1 MNIEDRFNTIV
12 DHSMI
17 KILTPIVIATL
28 IGAVSWMFSSVTSLQ
43 NQVILIQDGKV
54 ANIEEKLTT
63 VQEDIDELMKIV
75 TDMRIRY
82 SFTRDR

>member
-1 MNIEDRFNTIV
+1 
-12 DHSMI
+12 MI

-28 IGAVSWMFSSVTSLQ
+28 IGAVSWMFSSITNLQ
-43 NQVILIQDGKV
+43 NQVILIQEGKV

-63 VQEDIDELMKIV
+63 VQEDIDELMKLV